1 MSPSRNAADT
11 LPRNAAA
18 PDAVVP
24 RPDRLE
30 DTSDSKENAPA
41 EPPPRPKPIE
51 EDEVLGKAFDWTL
64 TKRLFTFVRPYAAQ
78 VRRALFLSVVL
89 AGLGLLGPYLFK
101 VAIDGGIARHNMALL
116 VGISVAYLMT
126 QFAVWRLGYEQNVRL
141 AEMAQ
146 NVLFDLRDALFGH
159 LQALSLDFYDRR
171 ASGRL
176 LSRLTNDIES
186 LNELVT
192 SGMIN
197 LVSDSLSL
205 LGIIAIMLALNWRLA
220 LLTFTLIPLIFIVS
234 RLFGRRARSAF
245 RESRKKIA
253 TVTANLAESLN
264 GVRVTKSFG
273 REKQNLEKFG
283 QVNEENMR
291 ASLAAVLV
299 FATFFPI
306 LELIGAVGTMMVLW
320 YGGLMIVHSHGVGAT
335 PGLLAAFLGYVD
347 RFFQP
352 IRNTTRLYNSL
363 QSAMASA
370 ERVFDIL
377 DTAPSVQEQ
386 PGAPDLPAARGEVA
400 FECVSFAYEPGQEV
414 LHDLNLRV
422 AAGETVAIVGPT
434 GAGKSTLI
442 ALLARLYDPTA
453 GRITIDG
460 TDSRAVTL
468 ASLRRQMGVVLQ
480 DSFLFSGT
488 VRENITYGKP
498 DAEIRA
504 AAQLVGADRFI
515 ERLPQGYDTP
525 VEERGQ
531 RLSIGQRQLISF
543 ARALLADPRILILDE
558 ATASIDAYTEM
569 LIQNALRALL
579 RGRTAFLI
587 AHRLSTVVEADRI
600 LVLKDG
606 RIVEQGT
613 HAQLLAAK
621 GLYAQLYARQ
631 FADSPDE
638 TAVTSAP

>member
-64 TKRLFTFVRPYAAQ
+64 MKRLFTFVRPYAAQ